1 MNKEIKWQVNSFE
14 ELNIHTLYKIMRLR
28 SEVFV
33 LEQKSIYL
41 DLDNKDQKAL
51 HLQGYID
58 DELIAYCRL
67 FYPGDYLDEACIG
80 RVVTPQK
87 YRKYRYGWQLLEKA
101 IKVIEEQMHESVIT
115 ISAQLYLKGFYESHG
130 FKQISEEY
138 LEDGIP
144 HIRMKKD

>member
-1 MNKEIKWQVNSFE
+1 MNKEIKWKVNSFE
-14 ELNIHTLYKIMRLR
+14 ELDIHTLYKIMRLR

-51 HLQGYID
+51 HLQGFIGE
-58 DELIAYCRL
+58 ELVAYCRL
-67 FYPGDYLDEACIG
+67 FYPGDYFDEACIG
-80 RVVTPQK
+80 RVVTPKK
-87 YRKYRYGWQLLEKA
+87 YRKHRYGWRLLEKA
-101 IKVIEEQMHESVIT
+101 IKAIEEQMNESVIT
-115 ISAQLYLKGFYESHG
+115 ISAQFYLKGFYESHG

-144 HIRMKKD
+144 HIRMKKG